1 MQDHLREIL
10 PATWRRLVAGLS
22 PHVAHAHPAAGWSN
36 LVQLVYW
43 EYYRNGIC
51 VLKQGGKRWQ

>member
-10 PATWRRLVAGLS
+10 PAWRRLVAGLS
-22 PHVAHAHPAAGWSN
+22 PHVAHGHPAAGWSN

-43 EYYRNGIC
+43 EYYRNGRR
-51 VLKQGGKRWQ
+51 LEKE

>member
-10 PATWRRLVAGLS
+10 PAWRRLVAASSHGN
-22 PHVAHAHPAAGWSN
+22 HAHPAAGWSN

-43 EYYRNGIC
+43 EYYRNGRR
-51 VLKQGGKRWQ
+51 VKLEASWQ